1 MKRLELPPLSI
12 RSINEK
18 CFLFMNLLR
27 PTIKLILMLY
37 SENIIWVSCDH
48 TGVVALASPFIISL
62 LMKFYIINHQLP

>member
-18 CFLFMNLLR
+18 CFLFINLLR

-48 TGVVALASPFIISL
+48 IGAASLASPL
-62 LMKFYIINHQLP
+62 LLVS